1 MGTRKERASTAH
13 SKRRRAKEKDAAFL
27 ASMVNS
33 LTAYLGSGDS
43 LPRTFLALL
52 KIVENANL
60 KL

>member
-1 MGTRKERASTAH
+1 METRKERASTTH
-13 SKRRRAKEKDAAFL
+13 RKRRRANEKGAAFL

-33 LTAYLGSGDS
+33 LTACLGSGDS